1 MAEPFVGEI
10 KMTGFNFAPR
20 NWALCDGQTM
30 QINQNQ
36 ALYALLGNSFGGDGR
51 STFKLPDLRGRTP
64 IGEGNDGM
72 GQYYTRGQAGGQ
84 EVVALT
90 EGNMPTHTHEFRAGI
105 AVSDKQNL
113 GNKSDRILAKSSGL
127 PAYGPAAN
135 LTQMNPSTITKT
147 GGNSFHENV
156 QPSLVIN
163 FVIALQGTY
172 PSRN

>member
-10 KMTGFNFAPR
+10 KMTGFEFAPR
-20 NWALCDGQTM
+20 DWALCDGQTI

-36 ALYALLGNSFGGDGR
+36 MLYALLGTYFGGDGR

-64 IGEGNDGM
+64 MGEGNDGM
-72 GQYYTRGQAGGQ
+72 GQYYTLGQAGGQ

-90 EGNMPTHTHEFRAGI
+90 EGNMPTHTHGFRAGI
-105 AVSDKQNL
+105 AVANRPNL
-113 GNKSDRILAKSSGL
+113 GNNSDRLLGKSSGL
-127 PAYGPAAN
+127 PAYGPATN
-135 LTQMNPSTITKT
+135 LTPMNPSAITKT
-147 GGNSFHENV
+147 GGNSFHENL

-163 FVIALQGTY
+163 FVIALKGAY